1 MPTAMAMHVAGDLDS
16 AYGNPSDDP
25 SRRPGKYQ
33 ISSLTLTG
41 AHLFVKWPAFREA
54 NGVILS

>member
-1 MPTAMAMHVAGDLDS
+1 MPTLMAMHVAGDLDS

-33 ISSLTLTG
+33 TSSLTLTG
-41 AHLFVKWPAFREA
+41 AHLFVK
-54 NGVILS
+54 